1 MHLFLFAES
10 VQLFPDGTLFVHIA
24 LILGM
29 IWLLNRTLYRPINRV
44 LEARDKQ
51 KGGHSLEADEILR
64 NAENKESKYAKDML
78 EARSQGYELIEKE
91 QKIAA
96 AERNEKFTAAKTEIS
111 QKFEAGRAELE
122 RQTGEA
128 RSAIGSDAEKMAEKI
143 AANILKV

>member
-1 MHLFLFAES
+1 M
-10 VQLFPDGTLFVHIA
+10 
-24 LILGM
+24 
-29 IWLLNRTLYRPINRV
+29 
-44 LEARDKQ
+44 
-51 KGGHSLEADEILR
+51 
-64 NAENKESKYAKDML
+64 
-78 EARSQGYELIEKE
+78 IEKE